1 MVGSM
6 VCKYNDVCIM
16 CVSKRFKSLK
26 IKDLKAIQQ
35 INYENTQCFG
45 PVIKQKKDT
54 NEEHIKEEKTDMKSK
69 KKKSKTTKDT
79 ASHLENKVSS
89 ENTGMDIDS
98 KENCQINETEKD
110 TVTKEKFNSGDEV
123 LGHSESSINDGSRP
137 HKKQEDTKFSFI
149 LTCPMLRCEDDIDN
163 SILVQSSRSFVPSV
177 THIINETQSDLSKFY
192 LERWKKNMISE
203 MGEAGFKK
211 YQEGIYMY

>member
-26 IKDLKAIQQ
+26 IKDFKAIQQ

-54 NEEHIKEEKTDMKSK
+54 NEEHIKEEK
-69 KKKSKTTKDT
+69 TKDT

-110 TVTKEKFNSGDEV
+110 TVIIEKFNSGDEV
-123 LGHSESSINDGSRP
+123 LGHNESSINEGSRP

-192 LERWKKNMISE
+192 LERWKKNMINE